1 MSCTGIQ
8 VTDPICA
15 VVGSIGKLGSSVTNS
30 VFASVA
36 TAFGNTADS
45 AINWLWSQ
53 MSSATAISLGGPTFE
68 LDLGLVSAIAAV
80 VCVGLFVIQLA
91 VSALRHDGSGIG
103 RALRGLVVA
112 TVGVAITL
120 ASLDVLL
127 AAVDQLC
134 AGVVRVAT
142 GDSIATLGSKI
153 IDPALFTGLVA
164 GPAAILILSLLAI
177 LAVAVVW
184 FALVVRKMLIIIT
197 AIFAPLAFVGGVADL
212 SRGWVRKWL
221 EAMAALV
228 FAKLILIIIFVIG
241 LGVLGGMGTSSSAG
255 GLSGITSDITGLLI
269 LLVAGLSPW
278 MALKLVHFTGDHM
291 ANLAGSAAHAT
302 SGAATVIGAPQKVA
316 SMKWAA
322 QSLGGAPHRIA
333 APMGVG
339 APLGARSEASTG
351 SSGATDARSGAHY
364 APAPAPGAGAGV
376 VAGAAFYVGAATHA
390 RRHFGDSATRSTDRG
405 SAGPSPVVDGAG
417 SPSSAPPGASGERG
431 PRVGPVPTTG
441 VSVPTQSAA
450 PSHGP
455 APTGSHPNPS
465 RDATSAGAS
474 TIDPT
479 PTTTAF
485 APVPPRRFTSTES
498 RPKESS

>member
-15 VVGSIGKLGSSVTNS
+15 IVGSIGKLGSSVTNS

-53 MSSATAISLGGPTFE
+53 MSSATAISLGGATFE

-91 VSALRHDGSGIG
+91 ISALRHDGTGIG
-103 RALRGLVVA
+103 RAMRGLVIA

-120 ASLDVLL
+120 ASLDLLL

-228 FAKLILIIIFVIG
+228 FAKLILIMIFVIG

-278 MALKLVHFTGDHM
+278 MALKLVHFTGEHM

-302 SGAATVIGAPQKVA
+302 SGAASVIGAPQKVA

-333 APMGVG
+333 APMGVS
-339 APLGARSEASTG
+339 APLGAKSEASTG
-351 SSGATDARSGAHY
+351 PSGSTGAGPVTTD
-364 APAPAPGAGAGV
+364 APGAGAGI
-376 VAGAAFYVGAATHA
+376 VAGAALGVVAATHA
-390 RRHFGDSATRSTDRG
+390 RRHAGETATRSAERG
-405 SAGPSPVVDGAG
+405 SGGASPVVDGTE

-431 PRVGPVPTTG
+431 PRVEPVPTTAA
-441 VSVPTQSAA
+441 SVPTQSAT

-455 APTGSHPNPS
+455 APTGSRPNPS
-465 RDATSAGAS
+465 GDATPAGAS
-474 TIDPT
+474 AIDPT

-485 APVPPRRFTSTES
+485 APAPPRRRIGPEPGPTE
-498 RPKESS
+498 RA